1 MLRILFRL
9 TFVYFSA
16 ICAESQMINAALS
29 HLAGQL
35 NQQFKNNFQLI
46 EDIAVVSNLFETM
59 EQQQLKPIINW
70 Y

>member
-1 MLRILFRL
+1 
-9 TFVYFSA
+9 
-16 ICAESQMINAALS
+16 MINAALS

-59 EQQQLKPIINW
+59 EQQQRKPIINW